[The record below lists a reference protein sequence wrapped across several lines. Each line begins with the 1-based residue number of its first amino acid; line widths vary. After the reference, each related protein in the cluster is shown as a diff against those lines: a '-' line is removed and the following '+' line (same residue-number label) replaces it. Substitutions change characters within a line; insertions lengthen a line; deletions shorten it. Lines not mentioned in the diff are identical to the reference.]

1 MILNAAS
8 RSSFSRQQLLRL
20 LLVSSHSQ
28 QQAAAAARAYATD
41 GARDEDSQRN
51 SGQLD
56 HITSR
61 DLYQQ
66 DSERELV
73 FDAAR
78 ASQPLRVHQVS

>member
-8 RSSFSRQQLLRL
+8 RSSGSRQRLLRS

-28 QQAAAAARAYATD
+28 QAAAAVARAYATD
-41 GARDEDSQRN
+41 NAVDQDSQR
-51 SGQLD
+51 SSTQLD
-56 HITSR
+56 NISSN

-66 DSERELV
+66 DNERELA

-78 ASQPLRVHQVS
+78 ASEPLRVHQVS